1 MKQLVFLFLIFLI
14 AYSCKKECNDNGEL
28 TNEELSWITYQDGQ
42 MLIFE
47 NDSSVRETLYV
58 QKNSYYVDFPEN
70 DDYCT
75 KSQTVYVKLPIRNNF
90 LMIESR
96 HQISY
101 PKFSGAPNLQTD
113 GSRQFFYDYPDSINI
128 MINNI
133 YYTDVRLIPMPYS
146 LVFRN
151 VYHSKSKGILSYE
164 LFSDSSKWSL
174 IN

>member
-1 MKQLVFLFLIFLI
+1 
-14 AYSCKKECNDNGEL
+14 
-28 TNEELSWITYQDGQ
+28 
-42 MLIFE
+42 
-47 NDSSVRETLYV
+47 
-58 QKNSYYVDFPEN
+58 
-70 DDYCT
+70 
-75 KSQTVYVKLPIRNNF
+75 
-90 LMIESR
+90 MIESR

-113 GSRQFFYDYPDSINI
+113 GSRHFFYDYPDSINI